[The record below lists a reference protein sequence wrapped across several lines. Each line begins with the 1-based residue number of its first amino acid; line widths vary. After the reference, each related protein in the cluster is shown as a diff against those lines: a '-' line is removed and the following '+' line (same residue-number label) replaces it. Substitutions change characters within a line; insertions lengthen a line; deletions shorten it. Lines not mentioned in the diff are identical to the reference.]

1 MVNNSNDNGDGHAF
15 GVNICFYQRNITP
28 GRQPVYTIHNILL
41 LQSQTDRCES
51 DIAYTMTCR
60 PTIV

>member
-1 MVNNSNDNGDGHAF
+1 MNVQ
-15 GVNICFYQRNITP
+15 Y
-28 GRQPVYTIHNILL
+28 NILL

-60 PTIV
+60 PMIV